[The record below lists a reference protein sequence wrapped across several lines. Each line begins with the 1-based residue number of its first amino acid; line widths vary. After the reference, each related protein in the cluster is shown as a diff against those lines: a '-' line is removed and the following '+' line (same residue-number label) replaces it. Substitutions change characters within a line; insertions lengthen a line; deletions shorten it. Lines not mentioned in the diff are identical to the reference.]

1 MGIPKKYQP
10 LAFWMENDH
19 VCRLGWGCIPIYN
32 CQGPILQ
39 LHHTLM
45 NQTCQGFCQSS
56 PVSGVITLDLLGH
69 DAWEKFQKYPPRWWF
84 HGVLLMVKSKKSPE
98 TNPSE
103 TNPITHLIS
112 KCYNEFHKKHQHG
125 SSNSWRRSFLQSMFK
140 KNKPVGPHLR
150 EKWSSLIYVICCS
163 FGYH

>member
-1 MGIPKKYQP
+1 
-10 LAFWMENDH
+10 
-19 VCRLGWGCIPIYN
+19 
-32 CQGPILQ
+32 
-39 LHHTLM
+39 M

-112 KCYNEFHKKHQHG
+112 KCYNEFHKKTSTWLFEIMAKEFPSKYALKEQ
-125 SSNSWRRSFLQSMFK
+125 
-140 KNKPVGPHLR
+140 PVGPHLT
-150 EKWSSLIYVICCS
+150 EKWSSVIYVICCS